1 MNRTGIAARTYDATL
16 GVMLDLV
23 RKLVDCRELLYSL
36 TIKEIKV
43 RYKQSLLG
51 IAWAVFM
58 PVSMM
63 LIFTFVFRR
72 IAKVELEPLPGTGLP
87 PSYAVFSYVGL
98 LPWNLF
104 SQSLTGAVNTLVTN
118 RGLVAKVYFPREVF
132 PLSKIFASFVDFLV
146 ASLVLVALMVWYHVP
161 VQTTI
166 LWVPILL
173 GIQLSFML
181 GCGLML
187 SMANLFYRDVQ
198 YIFQVAIQL
207 WMFATSVAYPLPAEA
222 AGPIAGP
229 ILRLNPMTPI
239 IDGYRDAILY
249 GRMPDLAASWGAW
262 IVVGL
267 VLWIGVLA
275 FDRSQYLFAE
285 RM

>member
-1 MNRTGIAARTYDATL
+1 MNRHGLAAQLYEATL
-16 GVMLDLV
+16 GVLFDLASKLV
-23 RKLVDCRELLYSL
+23 RCRELLWSL
-36 TIKEIKV
+36 TVKEIKV

-72 IAKVELEPLPGTGLP
+72 IAKIELDPILGTGEP
-87 PSYAVFSYVGL
+87 PPYVIFSYCGL

-104 SQSLTGAVNTLVTN
+104 SQSLSGAVNTLVTN
-118 RGLVAKVYFPREVF
+118 RSLLAKVYFPREVF
-132 PLSKIFASFVDFLV
+132 PLSKILASFVDFLV
-146 ASLVLVALMVWYHVP
+146 ASSVLVALMLYYEIPMQATLLWIP
-161 VQTTI
+161 V
-166 LWVPILL
+166 LL

-181 GCGLML
+181 GCALLL

-198 YIFQVAIQL
+198 YVFQVVIQL
-207 WMFATSVAYPLPAEA
+207 WMFATSVAYPIPDDA
-222 AGPIAGP
+222 AGPLVGP

-239 IDGYRDAILY
+239 IDGYRDAIIY
-249 GRMPDLAASWGAW
+249 GRTPEFGSGIGAW
-262 IVVGL
+262 IVVA
-267 VLWIGVLA
+267 VALWLGVLI
-275 FDRSQYLFAE
+275 FDRSQYLFVE